1 MSLAVGGLFSGTFPG
16 SIEMAFSRSATL
28 DDSRHLGEGVWLLLC
43 RSALRGIRWAARAL
57 ASDDTEEQL
66 ERADMLLN
74 LGGIAG
80 AELTRHPRAAVA
92 IDWAKLGELDRAWLA
107 RELGTRSR

>member
-1 MSLAVGGLFSGTFPG
+1 
-16 SIEMAFSRSATL
+16 MAYVRSATL
-28 DDSRHLGEGVWLLLC
+28 DDSRRLGEGVWLLLC

-57 ASDDTEEQL
+57 ASDDAEERL
-66 ERADMLLN
+66 ERADMLLK

-80 AELTRHPRAAVA
+80 AEFTAHDRASVA

-107 RELGTRSR
+107 RELSGRSR

>member
-57 ASDDTEEQL
+57 ASDG
-66 ERADMLLN
+66 ADMLLN